1 MLLTLL
7 EKLPFVLVVALGA
20 SIGAVLRYQVYI
32 AVDKWFGASHYATF
46 TVNIIGSFVVG
57 WLFVML
63 GKIENNS
70 LQLLL
75 MTGLLGSFTTFST
88 FSMDNVRLLSSGLYS
103 QALTYIFSQVI
114 LGVIVCFIGVKLAEY
129 FLGK

>member
-1 MLLTLL
+1 MLLSLL
-7 EKLPFVLVVALGA
+7 QKLPFIVVVALGA
-20 SIGAVLRYQVYI
+20 AVGAVLRYQTYI
-32 AVDKWFGASHYATF
+32 VVSKWFGASHYATF

-57 WLFVML
+57 WLFVVL
-63 GKIENNS
+63 GRIENNS

-88 FSMDNVRLLSSGLYS
+88 FSLDNVRLLSAGLYS
-103 QALTYIFSQVI
+103 QAITYIFSQVI
-114 LGVIVCFIGVKLAEY
+114 LGVIVCFIGVKLAQY

>member
-1 MLLTLL
+1 M
-7 EKLPFVLVVALGA
+7 
-20 SIGAVLRYQVYI
+20 GAVLRYQTYI
-32 AVDKWFGASHYATF
+32 AVDKWLGASHYATF
-46 TVNIIGSFVVG
+46 TVNIIGSFIVG

-63 GKIENNS
+63 AKIENNS

-88 FSMDNVRLLSSGLYS
+88 FSMDNVRLLSAGLYF
-103 QALTYIFSQVI
+103 QALGYIFSQVI

-129 FLGK
+129 LLGK